1 MTAEARSG
9 AGRVA
14 VLGIFVMDV
23 AYRAARHPRPGET
36 VIGSSYALGPG
47 GKGSNQAVAAA
58 RAGATVHF
66 ITRLGRDGFAEAGR
80 ALWAE
85 AGIATHLSESDLPT
99 GSAGIVVEEATGNNA
114 IVVCPGAAGELCA
127 ADVDAAANAIRRAAV
142 FVTQLEQPVDVAAY
156 ALAQARQHGTVT
168 VLNPAPATLLPPNML
183 TDCDWIIPNETEAES
198 LTGIAVH
205 SHDQAKAAG
214 RALMALGAGG
224 AVLTLGARGAMVVTP
239 DDATFVPAVAPEAAV
254 DTTGAGDVFT
264 GAFCTA
270 MAEGAVPV
278 DAARFA
284 AAAAG
289 IAVTRPGAA
298 AAAPARSEIEAL
310 LHRA

>member
-1 MTAEARSG
+1 MKAEDRNG

-23 AYRAARHPRPGET
+23 TYRAARHPHPGET

-58 RAGATVHF
+58 RAGAMVDF
-66 ITRLGRDGFAEAGR
+66 ITRLGQDGFADTGR
-80 ALWAE
+80 TLWAQ
-85 AGIATHLSESDLPT
+85 AGIEAHVSESNLPT

-114 IVVCPGAAGELCA
+114 IVVCPGAAGELCT
-127 ADVDAAANAIRRAAV
+127 ADVDAAASAIGSAAV
-142 FVTQLEQPVDVAAY
+142 FVTQLEQPVAAAAH
-156 ALAQARQHGTVT
+156 ALDLARRQRTIT
-168 VLNPAPATLLPPNML
+168 VLNPAPAAPLPSGML
-183 TDCDWIIPNETEAES
+183 AHCDWVVPNESEAES

-205 SHDQAKAAG
+205 TRDQAEAAG
-214 RALMALGAGG
+214 RAFIAQGAGG
-224 AVLTLGARGAMVVTP
+224 AVLTLGARGALVVMP
-239 DDATFVPAVAPEAAV
+239 DETTDVPAIAPGQAV

-270 MAEGAVPV
+270 LAEGAAPV
-278 DAARFA
+278 AAARFA

-298 AAAPARSEIEAL
+298 ASAPTRSEIEAL
-310 LHRA
+310 LRRA

>member
-1 MTAEARSG
+1 VHSGPRRGITA
-9 AGRVA
+9 
-14 VLGIFVMDV
+14 
-23 AYRAARHPRPGET
+23 
-36 VIGSSYALGPG
+36 
-47 GKGSNQAVAAA
+47 
-58 RAGATVHF
+58 
-66 ITRLGRDGFAEAGR
+66 
-80 ALWAE
+80 
-85 AGIATHLSESDLPT
+85 HLSESDLPT

-114 IVVCPGAAGELCA
+114 IVVCPGAAGELCST
-127 ADVDAAANAIRRAAV
+127 DVDAAADAIGRAAV
-142 FVTQLEQPVDVAAY
+142 FVTQLEQAVDVAAY
-156 ALAQARQHGTVT
+156 ALARARQQGTVT
-168 VLNPAPATLLPPNML
+168 VLNPAPAAPLPPNML
-183 TDCDWIIPNETEAES
+183 ADCDWIIPNESEAES

-205 SHDQAKAAG
+205 SQDQAEAAG

-239 DDATFVPAVAPEAAV
+239 DEATFVPAVAPAAAV

-270 MAEGAVPV
+270 LAEGAMPV

-298 AAAPARSEIEAL
+298 AAAPTRPEIEAL